1 MVSEKELKQL
11 KQAFYAMDL
20 DHSGYINVN
29 ELGHAF
35 KNAGTNLSEEEV
47 HKIVEH
53 AGDQIK
59 GKIDYSEF
67 LVACMNQK
75 KNIKKE
81 KLLQAFKYFD
91 IDDSGYIDAGDLK
104 KALLRCGKK
113 IVNEEEI
120 EKIIEEVNHD
130 NRITNGKISLD
141 VFLHLF
147 EVE

>member
-35 KNAGTNLSEEEV
+35 KNAGTSITEEEI
-47 HKIVEH
+47 HKIVEQ
-53 AGDQIK
+53 AGDQMK

-67 LVACMNQK
+67 LIASMNQK

-81 KLLQAFKYFD
+81 KLIQAFKYFD
-91 IDDSGYIDAGDLK
+91 IDDSGYIDSADLK
-104 KALLRCGKK
+104 NALLRCGKK

-120 EKIIEEVNHD
+120 EKIIDEVNID
-130 NRITNGKISLD
+130 NQKKISLET
-141 VFLHLF
+141 FMKLF